1 MTTVINYAAQRGIVA
16 RYDAGTPLVAF
27 SPAERATLRAALVA
41 SPAYQNANHSD
52 HAMLAQDARALYA
65 MDFVDEPELAPGWQ
79 LQANLRA
86 QREKGA

>member
-1 MTTVINYAAQRGIVA
+1 MSNVNYAAQRGIVA
-16 RYDAGTPLVAF
+16 RYDAGTPLAAF
-27 SPAERATLRAALVA
+27 SAAERATLRTALVS

-52 HAMLAQDARALYA
+52 HAMLVQDARALYA
-65 MDFVDEPELAPGWQ
+65 MDHREEPDLPLGWQ

>member
-1 MTTVINYAAQRGIVA
+1 MSNVNHAAQRGIVA
-16 RYDAGTPLVAF
+16 RYDSGTPLTAF

-79 LQANLRA
+79 LKANA
-86 QREKGA
+86 AAYKGHGG